1 MSSHKHNPAYF
12 KFWHLISSYFEHP
25 ASSICVAVGS
35 VLLSLFL
42 KYPFYKIG
50 CWYTLAISASGL
62 IETVI
67 SGFMLDHLKEDSRP
81 SSQEDSRPS
90 SQEDS
95 RPASQED
102 STKIHNGNS
111 ELAIMIPGILTCYK
125 LITYWIAIF
134 GIQVFVSLA
143 RYLNQYRNF

>member
-67 SGFMLDHLKEDSRP
+67 SGFMLDHLKEDSRQ
-81 SSQEDSRPS
+81 S
-90 SQEDS
+90 
-95 RPASQED
+95 SQED

-125 LITYWIAIF
+125 LITYWISIF